1 MRMKRLLLLSV
12 LLLAMAAGGCSKNE
26 ETATTAGGPVWKP
39 AGNEGNIS
47 GAISFTG
54 EAPAVKKQDTSS
66 DSNCGE
72 VVLDDVLVN
81 GGKLQ
86 NVFVFVKSGL
96 PEANFAVPEVA
107 VSLDQKGCRFSP
119 RVIGVQAGQL
129 VSVTNSDP
137 TNHNVH
143 PIPRVNKEWNESQ
156 LAGQGPIKRKFT
168 KPETMIQVK
177 CNQHAWM
184 TAWIGVLSHPF
195 YAVSDASG
203 GFAILGV
210 PPGEYEIE
218 AWHEKFGAKTMKVK
232 VEPKGEARADFTFA
246 PSVAAAPGSLKMAPA
261 VVIP

>member
-1 MRMKRLLLLSV
+1 MRLKRMLPLSV
-12 LLLAMAAGGCSKNE
+12 LLFAILAGGCSKSE
-26 ETATTAGGPVWKP
+26 ETAGTGGGPVWKP
-39 AGNEGNIS
+39 AGNEGNIN
-47 GAISFTG
+47 GAISFAG
-54 EAPAVKKQDTSS
+54 EAPAAKKQDASS
-66 DSNCGE
+66 DSSCGE
-72 VVLDDVLVN
+72 VVLDDVIAN

-86 NVFVFVKSGL
+86 NVFVYVKSGL

-129 VSVTNSDP
+129 VSVSNSDP

-195 YAVSDASG
+195 YAVSDANGS
-203 GFAILGV
+203 FAILGV

-232 VEPKGEARADFTFA
+232 VEPKGEARADFAFSPA
-246 PSVAAAPGSLKMAPA
+246 VAAAPGSLMMAPA
-261 VVIP
+261 MVIQ